1 MRTNGV
7 RYSQVFARIL
17 ENAGKQ
23 QMVTLVTA
31 QVNLGK
37 IFKAV
42 FILPLTYCFRE
53 LDRQKMR
60 CSKAE
65 VLAWRKQRSM
75 WQTWG
80 V

>member
-23 QMVTLVTA
+23 QMVTLATA

-37 IFKAV
+37 RFKAV
-42 FILPLTYCFRE
+42 FNLSLTYRFRR
-53 LDRQKMR
+53 LDRQKM
-60 CSKAE
+60 
-65 VLAWRKQRSM
+65 
-75 WQTWG
+75 
-80 V
+80 